1 MVTHD
6 YLVTMKSVRIAEL
19 KARLSEYLRIVRRGH
34 PVLILDRNT
43 PIARIVPYRQ
53 ESREKLRVR
62 MPVGRYPSIHDI
74 PRLPP
79 LEYTGDIVTLLL
91 EERQNDR

>member
-1 MVTHD
+1 MVIQD

-34 PVLILDRNT
+34 LVLDRDT
-43 PIARIVPYRQ
+43 PIGRIVPCRQ
-53 ESREKLRVR
+53 ESRQKLRVR
-62 MPVGRYPSIHDI
+62 MPAGRYPSIHDI

-79 LEYTGDIVTLLL
+79 LDYTGDIVTLLL